1 MNWVYYDYMGTMNPV
16 CKDVGRIIRIVPN
29 YPAVQGTYSQ
39 INEIET
45 DEGRF
50 GCDMKFSIVRIG
62 GFCSFDPIRD
72 PNAAINFIS
81 LDGIKHGDTVDLHA
95 NNVLMVDGSSLSP
108 ITTDPR
114 VLCIIH
120 RAHDELPMEPT
131 EEQFKEFCRH
141 IPDKEEA
148 IEYLKRKDA
157 YKDCIPWSAV
167 KYIFNKERN

>member
-1 MNWVYYDYMGTMNPV
+1 MGTMSPV
-16 CKDVGRIIRIVPN
+16 CVDAGRIIRIVPN
-29 YPAVQGTYSQ
+29 YPAAQCTYSR
-39 INEIET
+39 ISEIET

-62 GFCSFDPIRD
+62 GFCSFTPIGNPD
-72 PNAAINFIS
+72 AAINFIN
-81 LDGIKHGDTVDLHA
+81 LDGIRHGDSVDLHA
-95 NNVLMVDGSSLSP
+95 NEVLMIDEHSLSP

-114 VLCIIH
+114 VLYIMH

-141 IPDKEEA
+141 IPDREEA

-167 KYIFNKERN
+167 KYIFNKEGG